1 MPVLHAGQM
10 PRVYRGKRGVSY
22 VKTAGGN
29 TVGVK
34 MDAEGRLY
42 MFDRAGNLY
51 YDTGDPR
58 LGFCIVRTILSCQS
72 LVNDFLPFLMASSLL
87 GAGDL

>member
-1 MPVLHAGQM
+1 M
-10 PRVYRGKRGVSY
+10 PRVYTGKRGVSY

-58 LGFCIVRTILSCQS
+58 LGFYIVRACSRWEHLCRCTPC
-72 LVNDFLPFLMASSLL
+72 
-87 GAGDL
+87 